1 MVKEKSMSDERTIK
15 PNAPADFTP
24 QLGNYKTLQPFR
36 YWCQKVLP
44 LVYDDSLSYYEL
56 LCKVVDYL
64 NKTMEDVETLHGDV
78 TSLHAAYTE
87 LQNYVNNYF
96 STLDV
101 QAEINNKLDTMA
113 KDGSLTNLIKA
124 YIDPL
129 VNEQNNKITVLE
141 NRMNTFTSLP
151 DGSTSGDAELID
163 IRVPANGFNNDA
175 PYPTAGDAVRG
186 QSGALK
192 KDLSEIFEKSF
203 TWVDNIMFNCN
214 GYLDTLI
221 DTFSSAKIDVS
232 AFNGFR
238 IYITTYTAF
247 NGTYGFY
254 DEPFNE
260 KNKPIKWKS
269 EKNADYKIYSYDDI
283 VPYGAKWL
291 FVSCKTTNK
300 NAFEFRYESILNK
313 ILVDNVDKNFLFTKF
328 LTPVVTIV
336 DDDTKKGSFSIVK
349 EICDNNNIK
358 CSFGCV
364 WANIQNDESSLS
376 LLKAYQQQG
385 FHIMSH
391 PDINNANWN
400 INNPSYNLSL
410 AEQQLIDCVT
420 YLKSQGFIDCDHVVS
435 PGGANS
441 EPIQQMVSKWCP
453 SMIGKNDNTS
463 NHLFGHGE
471 YDLRRIFI
479 DNNHDFDYYKSYID
493 LGLNN
498 NDWIIIG
505 THSWDLNET
514 SKKILNDLIVYIK
527 GKNISIETY
536 NKVIRERKIMYSLY
550 PLVNSTN

>member
-1 MVKEKSMSDERTIK
+1 MSDERTIK

-24 QLGNYKTLQPFR
+24 QLGDYKTLQPFR

-64 NKTMEDVETLHGDV
+64 NKSMEDVETLHGDV
-78 TSLHAAYTE
+78 TSLHTAYTE
-87 LQNYVNNYF
+87 LQNYVNVYF

-101 QAEINNKLDTMA
+101 QQEINNKLDSMA
-113 KDGSLTNLIKA
+113 KDGTLTNLIKT

-129 VNEQNNKITVLE
+129 VNAQNNKITVLE
-141 NRMNTFTSLP
+141 NRMNTFASLQE
-151 DGSTSGDAELID
+151 GSTSGDAELID
-163 IRVPANGFNNDA
+163 IRVPANGFNNDK

-203 TWVDNIMFNCN
+203 TWVDKIMFNCN
-214 GYLDTLI
+214 GYLDSSI
-221 DTFSSAKIDVS
+221 DTFSAAKIDVS

-260 KNKPIKWKS
+260 KNNPIKWKS
-269 EKNADYKIYSYDDI
+269 EKNDGYNIYSYDDI
-283 VPYGAKWL
+283 IPYGAKWL
-291 FVSCKTTNK
+291 FVSCKTSNK
-300 NAFEFRYESILNK
+300 NDFEFRYEGILNK
-313 ILVDNVDKNFLFTKF
+313 ILADGVDKNYLFTKF

-336 DDDTKKGSFSIVK
+336 DDDTKKGSFPIVK

-420 YLKSQGFIDCDHVVS
+420 YLKSQGFIDCDHIVS

-441 EPIQQMVSKWCP
+441 EPIQQMVRKWCP
-453 SMIGKNDNTS
+453 SMIGKNNNTS
-463 NHLFGHGE
+463 NHLFGYGE

-479 DNNHDFDYYKSYID
+479 DNDHNYEYYKYYVD

-498 NDWIIIG
+498 GDWVIIG

-550 PLVNSTN
+550 PLVNVTN

>member
-1 MVKEKSMSDERTIK
+1 MSDDRTIK

-24 QLGNYKTLQPFR
+24 QLGDYKTLQPFR

-64 NKTMEDVETLHGDV
+64 NKAMEDVETLHGDV
-78 TSLHAAYTE
+78 TSLHTAYTE

-101 QAEINNKLDTMA
+101 QTEINIKLDIMA

-129 VNEQNNKITVLE
+129 VDKQNNKITVLE
-141 NRMNTFTSLP
+141 NRMDTFASLP
-151 DGSTSGDAELID
+151 EGSTSGNAELID
-163 IRVPANGFNNDA
+163 IRVPANGFNNDT
-175 PYPTAGDAVRG
+175 PYPSAGDAVRG

-192 KDLSEIFEKSF
+192 KDLSEIFKKSF
-203 TWVDNIMFNCN
+203 TWVDNRMFNCN
-214 GYLDTLI
+214 GYLDTTI

-269 EKNADYKIYSYDDI
+269 EKNEGYNTYSYDDI
-283 VPYGAKWL
+283 IPYGAKWL
-291 FVSCKTTNK
+291 FVSCQTSKK
-300 NAFEFRYESILNK
+300 NVFEFRYESILNK
-313 ILVDNVDKNFLFTKF
+313 ILADNVDKNHLFTKF

-336 DDDTKKGSFSIVK
+336 DDDTKKDSFSIVK

-364 WANIQNDESSLS
+364 WANIQNVESSLS

-391 PDINNANWN
+391 PDVNNANWN
-400 INNPSYNLSL
+400 INNPSYNLSI
-410 AEQQLIDCVT
+410 AEQQLIECVT

-479 DNNHDFDYYKSYID
+479 DNNHDFNYYKYYVD

-498 NDWIIIG
+498 GDWIIIG

-527 GKNISIETY
+527 EKNIPIETY

-550 PLVNSTN
+550 PLVNVTN

>member
-1 MVKEKSMSDERTIK
+1 
-15 PNAPADFTP
+15 
-24 QLGNYKTLQPFR
+24 
-36 YWCQKVLP
+36 
-44 LVYDDSLSYYEL
+44 
-56 LCKVVDYL
+56 
-64 NKTMEDVETLHGDV
+64 
-78 TSLHAAYTE
+78 
-87 LQNYVNNYF
+87 
-96 STLDV
+96 
-101 QAEINNKLDTMA
+101 MA

-141 NRMNTFTSLP
+141 NRMNTFASLQE
-151 DGSTSGDAELID
+151 GSTSGDAELID
-163 IRVPANGFNNDA
+163 IRVPANGFNNDT
-175 PYPTAGDAVRG
+175 PYPTAGAAVRG

-203 TWVDNIMFNCN
+203 TWVDKIMFNCN
-214 GYLDTLI
+214 GYLDTTI

-260 KNKPIKWKS
+260 KNKPIKWRS
-269 EKNADYKIYSYDDI
+269 EKNEGYKIYSYDDI
-283 VPYGAKWL
+283 IPYGAKWL

-300 NAFEFRYESILNK
+300 NDFEFRYESILNK
-313 ILVDNVDKNFLFTKF
+313 ILADNIDKNYLFTKF

-358 CSFGCV
+358 CSFGCI

-400 INNPSYNLSL
+400 INNPSYNLSI
-410 AEQQLIDCVT
+410 AEQQLIECVT

-463 NHLFGHGE
+463 NHLFGYGE

-479 DNNHDFDYYKSYID
+479 DNDHNFDYYKHCID

-498 NDWIIIG
+498 ADWVIIG

-550 PLVNSTN
+550 PLVNVTN

>member
-1 MVKEKSMSDERTIK
+1 MSDERTIK

-24 QLGNYKTLQPFR
+24 QLGDYKTLQPFR

-78 TSLHAAYTE
+78 TSLHTAYTE

-101 QAEINNKLDTMA
+101 QEEINNKLDSMA

-151 DGSTSGDAELID
+151 EGSTTADAELID
-163 IRVPANGFNNDA
+163 IRVPANGFNNDT
-175 PYPTAGDAVRG
+175 PYPSAGAAVRG

-203 TWVDNIMFNCN
+203 TWVDNMMFNCN
-214 GYLDTLI
+214 GYLDTTI

-254 DEPFNE
+254 DEPFDEN
-260 KNKPIKWKS
+260 NKPIKWKS
-269 EKNADYKIYSYDDI
+269 EQNEGYKIYSYDDI
-283 VPYGAKWL
+283 IPYGAKWL
-291 FVSCKTTNK
+291 FVSCKTTQK
-300 NAFEFRYESILNK
+300 NDFEFRYESILNK
-313 ILVDNVDKNFLFTKF
+313 ILPNSVDKNLLFTKF

-336 DDDTKKGSFSIVK
+336 DDDTKTGSFPIVK

-358 CSFGCV
+358 CSFGCI
-364 WANIQNDESSLS
+364 WANIQIDESSLS
-376 LLKAYQQQG
+376 LLKAYQRQG

-453 SMIGKNDNTS
+453 SMIGKNDNTT
-463 NHLFGHGE
+463 NHLFGNGE

-479 DNNHDFDYYKSYID
+479 DNNHNFEYYKYYID

-498 NDWIIIG
+498 GDWLIIG

-550 PLVNSTN
+550 PLVNGTN

>member
-1 MVKEKSMSDERTIK
+1 MSDDRMIK

-24 QLGNYKTLQPFR
+24 QLGDYKTLQPFR

-64 NKTMEDVETLHGDV
+64 NKAMEDVETLHGDV
-78 TSLHAAYTE
+78 TSLHTAYTE

-101 QAEINNKLDTMA
+101 QTEINIKLDIMA

-129 VNEQNNKITVLE
+129 VDKQNNKITVLE
-141 NRMNTFTSLP
+141 NRMDTFASLP
-151 DGSTSGDAELID
+151 EGSTSGNAELID
-163 IRVPANGFNNDA
+163 IRVPANGFNNDT
-175 PYPTAGDAVRG
+175 PYPSAGDAVRG

-192 KDLSEIFEKSF
+192 KDLSEIFKKSF
-203 TWVDNIMFNCN
+203 TWVDNRMFNCN
-214 GYLDTLI
+214 GYLDTTI

-254 DEPFNE
+254 DEPFDE

-269 EKNADYKIYSYDDI
+269 EKNEGYNTYSYDVI
-283 VPYGAKWL
+283 IPYGAKWL
-291 FVSCKTTNK
+291 FVSCQTSKK
-300 NAFEFRYESILNK
+300 NVFEFRYESILNK
-313 ILVDNVDKNFLFTKF
+313 ILADNVDKNHLFTKF

-336 DDDTKKGSFSIVK
+336 DDDTKKDSFSIVK

-364 WANIQNDESSLS
+364 WANIQNVESSLS

-391 PDINNANWN
+391 PDVNNANWN
-400 INNPSYNLSL
+400 INNPSYNLSI
-410 AEQQLIDCVT
+410 AEQQLIECVT

-479 DNNHDFDYYKSYID
+479 DNNHDFNYYKYYVD

-498 NDWIIIG
+498 GDWIIIG

-527 GKNISIETY
+527 EKNIPIETY

-550 PLVNSTN
+550 PLVNVTN

>member
-1 MVKEKSMSDERTIK
+1 MSDERTIK

-24 QLGNYKTLQPFR
+24 QLGDYKTLQPFR

-64 NKTMEDVETLHGDV
+64 NKAMEDVETLHVDV

-101 QAEINNKLDTMA
+101 QKEINNKLDSMA

-141 NRMNTFTSLP
+141 NRMDTFASLP
-151 DGSTSGDAELID
+151 EGSTSDNAELID
-163 IRVPANGFNNDA
+163 IRVPANGFNNDK

-186 QSGALK
+186 QSGTLK

-203 TWVDNIMFNCN
+203 TWVDKLMFNCN
-214 GYLDTLI
+214 GYLDTTV

-238 IYITTYTAF
+238 IYITTYTAY

-269 EKNADYKIYSYDDI
+269 EKNGNYNIYSYDDI
-283 VPYGAKWL
+283 IPYGAKWL

-300 NAFEFRYESILNK
+300 NDFKFRYESILNK
-313 ILVDNVDKNFLFTKF
+313 ILADSVDKNYLFTKF

-376 LLKAYQQQG
+376 LLKAYQKQG

-400 INNPSYNLSL
+400 INNPSYNLST
-410 AEQQLIDCVT
+410 AEQQLIECVT

-463 NHLFGHGE
+463 NHLFGYGE

-479 DNNHDFDYYKSYID
+479 DNNHDFDYYKHCID

-498 NDWIIIG
+498 NDWVIIG

-550 PLVNSTN
+550 PLVNATN

>member
-1 MVKEKSMSDERTIK
+1 MSDERTIK
-15 PNAPADFTP
+15 PNTPADFTP
-24 QLGNYKTLQPFR
+24 QLGDYKTLQPFR

-64 NKTMEDVETLHGDV
+64 NKAMEDVETLHGDV
-78 TSLHAAYTE
+78 TSLHTAYTE

-101 QAEINNKLDTMA
+101 QTEINNKLDSMA

-151 DGSTSGDAELID
+151 EGSTTGNAELID
-163 IRVPANGFNNDA
+163 IRVPANGFNNDT

-203 TWVDNIMFNCN
+203 TWVDKLMFNCN
-214 GYLDTLI
+214 GYLDTTI
-221 DTFSSAKIDVS
+221 DTFSTAKIDVS

-254 DEPFNE
+254 DEPFDE

-269 EKNADYKIYSYDDI
+269 EKNGDYKIYSYDDI

-291 FVSCKTTNK
+291 FVSCKTTQK
-300 NAFEFRYESILNK
+300 NDFEFRYESILNK
-313 ILVDNVDKNFLFTKF
+313 ILADNIDKNYLFTKF

-358 CSFGCV
+358 CSFGCI
-364 WANIQNDESSLS
+364 WANIKNDESSLS
-376 LLKAYQQQG
+376 LLKAYQQEG

-400 INNPSYNLSL
+400 INNPSYNLSI
-410 AEQQLIDCVT
+410 AEQQLIECVT

-453 SMIGKNDNTS
+453 SMIGKNNNTS
-463 NHLFGHGE
+463 NHLFGYGE

-479 DNNHDFDYYKSYID
+479 DNDHNFDYYKHYID

-498 NDWIIIG
+498 GDWVIIG
-505 THSWDLNET
+505 THSWDLNEA

-550 PLVNSTN
+550 PLVNGTN